1 MSVRL
6 TRTPDGRIMMVNRNT
21 GTSQVFEPRPQ
32 IRPRNTT
39 FSEDLTDLLTPYIG
53 KDTARSLFGKR
64 RVGGGG
70 DILSNIVDDAGL
82 ANITPLMAGKMS
94 AGQAI
99 KDFRAG
105 DYGSAAANAAFAGL
119 DLGLSGYGLK
129 QLYKNAPLRKQD
141 GGILN
146 EQPKINYED
155 AAHYMRVNE
164 MMGDMLRPPSATRPE
179 YMPSR
184 FDRLGVHVGTPQQAA
199 DRFKAFFGKDREIAE
214 VAGVKGQTLPLKIRT
229 DKPFEIK
236 DFKEFGIKPDLRFD
250 MTEVIDGKTV
260 LTEDGVREVMNAY
273 ADAKNVDLDKG
284 VELFRK
290 ELTDKGYTN
299 IPYVNL
305 VEGMDR
311 SAGGALETYRRG
323 LDDIFTKE
331 NISNIMLVDRTAND
345 PAVIKSRFAKF
356 KNVYDPNIMAGL
368 AGLGLLSQIENE
380 EGE

>member
-129 QLYKNAPLRKQD
+129 QALKTSARPTKSLKSQ
-141 GGILN
+141 
-146 EQPKINYED
+146 EKIPNYED

-164 MMGDMLRPPSATRPE
+164 MMGNICLLYTSPSPR
-179 YMPSR
+179 
-184 FDRLGVHVGTPQQAA
+184 D
-199 DRFKAFFGKDREIAE
+199 
-214 VAGVKGQTLPLKIRT
+214 
-229 DKPFEIK
+229 
-236 DFKEFGIKPDLRFD
+236 
-250 MTEVIDGKTV
+250 
-260 LTEDGVREVMNAY
+260 
-273 ADAKNVDLDKG
+273 
-284 VELFRK
+284 
-290 ELTDKGYTN
+290 
-299 IPYVNL
+299 
-305 VEGMDR
+305 
-311 SAGGALETYRRG
+311 
-323 LDDIFTKE
+323 
-331 NISNIMLVDRTAND
+331 
-345 PAVIKSRFAKF
+345 
-356 KNVYDPNIMAGL
+356 
-368 AGLGLLSQIENE
+368 
-380 EGE
+380 

>member
-32 IRPRNTT
+32 IRPRETT
-39 FSEDLTDLLTPYIG
+39 FSENMTDLLSSYIG
-53 KDTARSLFGKR
+53 KDAARSLFGKR

-82 ANITPLMAGKMS
+82 ANITPIS
-94 AGQAI
+94 AGVMSGGQAV
-99 KDFRAG
+99 KDLRSG
-105 DYGSAAANAAFAGL
+105 DYGSAAANAALAGL
-119 DLGLSGYGLK
+119 DLGLSGYGLR

-146 EQPKINYED
+146 EQPKVEYDD

-164 MMGDMLRPPSATRPE
+164 MIGNMLRPPSATMPE
-179 YMPSR
+179 YIPPR
-184 FDRLGVHVGTPQQAA
+184 FDRLGVHVGTPEQAA
-199 DRFKAFFGKDREIAE
+199 DRFKMGGTGRQ
-214 VAGVKGQTLPLKIRT
+214 GQTFPLKIRT

-236 DFKEFGIKPDLRFD
+236 DFEEFGINPDIRPH
-250 MTEVIDGKTV
+250 MVEIIDGKKV
-260 LTEDGVREVMNAY
+260 LNEDGVREAMNAY

-284 VELFRK
+284 VDLFRK

-305 VEGMDR
+305 IEGARKSIKTSDGFFEFGQ
-311 SAGGALETYRRG
+311 SG
-323 LDDIFTKE
+323 DDYPFTKE

-356 KNVYDPNIMAGL
+356 KDLYDPNIMAGL

>member
-6 TRTPDGRIMMVNRNT
+6 ALTPDGKIMMTNRNT
-21 GTSQVFEPRPQ
+21 GTSHVFEPRPQ

-70 DILSNIVDDAGL
+70 DILSRVADDAGL
-82 ANITPLMAGKMS
+82 ANIMPLTAGKM
-94 AGQAI
+94 ATGQAI

-105 DYGSAAANAAFAGL
+105 DYKSAAANAAFAGL
-119 DLGLSGYGLK
+119 DLGLSGYGLR

-146 EQPKINYED
+146 EQPKVEYED

-164 MMGDMLRPPSATRPE
+164 MIGDRLRPPSATMPE
-179 YMPSR
+179 YIPPR
-184 FDRLGVHVGTPQQAA
+184 FDRLGVHVGTPEQAA
-199 DRFKAFFGKDREIAE
+199 SRYRMSGTE
-214 VAGVKGQTLPLKIRT
+214 GQGQTFPLKIRT

-236 DFKEFGIKPDLRFD
+236 DFEEFGINPDIKPH
-250 MTEVIDGKTV
+250 MVETIDGKKV
-260 LTEDGVREVMNAY
+260 LNEDGVREAMNAY

-284 VELFRK
+284 VDLFRK
-290 ELTDKGYTN
+290 ELTDKGYIN

-305 VEGMDR
+305 IEGARR
-311 SAGGALETYRRG
+311 STKTPDGFFEYTQAG
-323 LDDIFTKE
+323 DDYPFTKE

-356 KNVYDPNIMAGL
+356 KDVYDPNIMAGL